1 MKQLFFILLTA
12 VIFFGCQESNSV
24 DPISDYSDQL
34 NKVEEDLFKEPLLN
48 GYSKAKKVECNY
60 DFIPSAQC
68 GGMLCGCSFEYQYD
82 EAIINGETRRY
93 LKDVQFWAPSTMKI
107 GKQTIQTCNIYN
119 LNKTERVG
127 INDKILGGEAWGT
140 FQVKVATGDC
150 LFDIYESS
158 DILFEGK
165 FSGVI
170 KGKVTN
176 VKMFAKGQN
185 QMTGRNFVAKE
196 VQVCYENNRKINC
209 ISSVIKGEVSPVIKV
224 EE

>member
-1 MKQLFFILLTA
+1 
-12 VIFFGCQESNSV
+12 
-24 DPISDYSDQL
+24 
-34 NKVEEDLFKEPLLN
+34 
-48 GYSKAKKVECNY
+48 
-60 DFIPSAQC
+60 
-68 GGMLCGCSFEYQYD
+68 
-82 EAIINGETRRY
+82 
-93 LKDVQFWAPSTMKI
+93 
-107 GKQTIQTCNIYN
+107 
-119 LNKTERVG
+119 
-127 INDKILGGEAWGT
+127 
-140 FQVKVATGDC
+140 